1 VFGGHFMEVP
11 SLEFLCG
18 CLATALLSHY
28 GITQLPVPMR
38 DILAAPP
45 PDLSHDLS
53 LTEVSFGESIWLR
66 PPSGQG
72 SVFVNVEM
80 SPAERRYAMARS
92 LFIGLCSTKG
102 GREAGLP
109 AVPNDNL
116 KAQSDLF
123 ARRLLMAPEL
133 LPNDWRHMAPDA
145 LAELCGVPRAVA
157 AAHLQAAQQRRG
169 ERG

>member
-1 VFGGHFMEVP
+1 MEVP
-11 SLEFLCG
+11 SLDFLCG

-28 GITQLPVPMR
+28 GVTQVPVPLR
-38 DILAAPP
+38 DMLVAPP
-45 PDLSHDLS
+45 PDLAHDLS
-53 LTEVSFGESIWLR
+53 LTEVGFGESIWLR

-72 SVFVNVEM
+72 SVFVNSEM
-80 SPAERRYAMARS
+80 SEAERRYAMARS

-102 GREAGLP
+102 GREVGLP
-109 AVPNDNL
+109 TVPNDNL

-133 LPNDWRHMAPDA
+133 LPSDWRHMAPDA
-145 LAELCGVPRAVA
+145 LAELCGVPRPVA
-157 AAHLQAAQQRRG
+157 AAQLLAAQQHRA